1 MEENKADMMY
11 NFIQITNNARTILKK
26 NNFKHLHIFGGTILG
41 MIWQLFECPTECVAH
56 SNPVKAV
63 VKS

>member
-1 MEENKADMMY
+1 MEETKADMMY
-11 NFIQITNNARTILKK
+11 NFIQITNMQEQFWKK

-63 VKS
+63 LKS